1 MLEGQ
6 SCKKRGNHHDNWQE
20 DVPVGLDI
28 CFLEVC
34 CVPVIPLFLYQSA
47 VHRREYFILIH
58 VGINL

>member
-1 MLEGQ
+1 M
-6 SCKKRGNHHDNWQE
+6 
-20 DVPVGLDI
+20 PVGLDI

-34 CVPVIPLFLYQSA
+34 CVPVILLFLYQSA